1 MKNWEKELREIIAEV
16 IAETIKSSI
25 LVSIDLVEVRN
36 KALKEIQ
43 DLIDQ
48 KEKEQKA
55 RFKEIVLNKRDKT
68 KHFMYNQALAD
79 IKNNI

>member
-48 KEKEQKA
+48 KEKEQKE
-55 RFKEIVLNKRDKT
+55 RFKKIVEDNLKVFNKEGLVAINNSLN
-68 KHFMYNQALAD
+68 NL
-79 IKNNI
+79 

>member
-48 KEKEQKA
+48 KEKEQKE
-55 RFKEIVLNKRDKT
+55 RFKKIVEDNLKVFNKEGLVAI
-68 KHFMYNQALAD
+68 NNSL
-79 IKNNI
+79 NNI

>member
-36 KALKEIQ
+36 KALKDIQ
-43 DLIDQ
+43 ALIDQ
-48 KEKEQKA
+48 KEKEQKE
-55 RFKEIVLNKRDKT
+55 RFKKIVEDNLKVFNKEGLVAI
-68 KHFMYNQALAD
+68 NNSL
-79 IKNNI
+79 NNI